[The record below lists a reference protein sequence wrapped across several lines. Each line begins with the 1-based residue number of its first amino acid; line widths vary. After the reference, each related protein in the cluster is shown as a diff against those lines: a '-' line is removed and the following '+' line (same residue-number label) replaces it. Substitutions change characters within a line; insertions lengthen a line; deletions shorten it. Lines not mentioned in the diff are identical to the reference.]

1 MLGETIMKE
10 VVVKFIK
17 NNQQEAKTGQHNLII
32 DESKDVG
39 GDGRGPDPYD
49 LLLSALG
56 GCTSMTIM
64 MYAKRKGWPLEG
76 IQVKLNH
83 EKIHANDCDEC
94 ITQEG
99 KLDQITKTIFLKGDL
114 TQEQKERLLEI
125 AERCPVNKTL
135 TTECHVVGKLG

>member
-1 MLGETIMKE
+1 MKE

-17 NNQQEAKTGQHNLII
+17 NYQQEAKTGQHNLII

-76 IQVKLNH
+76 IQVKLSH

-94 ITQEG
+94 VTQEG
-99 KLDQITKTIFLKGDL
+99 KLDQITKTIFLRGNL
-114 TQEQKERLLEI
+114 TQDQKERLLEI

>member
-1 MLGETIMKE
+1 MKE

-17 NNQQEAKTGQHNLII
+17 NYQQEAKTGQHTIII
-32 DESKDVG
+32 DEAKDVG

-76 IQVKLNH
+76 VQVKLNH

-94 ITQEG
+94 VTEEG
-99 KLDQITKTIFLKGDL
+99 KLDEITKTIFLRGNL

-135 TTECHVVGKLG
+135 TTECHVLGKLG